1 MHARKLFLT
10 SAVLLLIGLV
20 SLGSKWNG
28 SAGINA
34 GDSLSAWA
42 VIFNGSVHGLPAMIG
57 VISVIAALL
66 VFLAAIISGAMA
78 SPKPTI
84 DQDGRS

>member
-10 SAVLLLIGLV
+10 SAVLLVIGLF
-20 SLGSKWNG
+20 SLGSKWDG

-42 VIFNGSVHGLPAMIG
+42 VTFNGSVHGWAAMLG
-57 VISVIAALL
+57 VISLVGALF
-66 VFLAAIISGAMA
+66 VFLAALINWAMA
-78 SPKPTI
+78 SSK
-84 DQDGRS
+84 S

>member
-10 SAVLLLIGLV
+10 SAVLLAIGLF
-20 SLGSKWNG
+20 SLGSKWDG

-42 VIFNGSVHGLPAMIG
+42 VTFNGSVHGLPALIG

-66 VFLAAIISGAMA
+66 VFLAALINWAMA
-78 SPKPTI
+78 SSK
-84 DQDGRS
+84 S

>member
-1 MHARKLFLT
+1 MHARKLFLA
-10 SAVLLLIGLV
+10 SSVLLVIGLF
-20 SLGSKWNG
+20 SIGSKWDG

-42 VIFNGSVHGLPAMIG
+42 VTFNGSVHGLPALIG

-66 VFLAAIISGAMA
+66 VFLAALINWAMA
-78 SPKPTI
+78 SSK
-84 DQDGRS
+84 S

>member
-10 SAVLLLIGLV
+10 SAVLLVIGLF
-20 SLGSKWNG
+20 SIGSKWDG

-42 VIFNGSVHGLPAMIG
+42 VTFNGSVHGLPALIG

-66 VFLAAIISGAMA
+66 VFLAALINWAMA
-78 SPKPTI
+78 SSK
-84 DQDGRS
+84 S